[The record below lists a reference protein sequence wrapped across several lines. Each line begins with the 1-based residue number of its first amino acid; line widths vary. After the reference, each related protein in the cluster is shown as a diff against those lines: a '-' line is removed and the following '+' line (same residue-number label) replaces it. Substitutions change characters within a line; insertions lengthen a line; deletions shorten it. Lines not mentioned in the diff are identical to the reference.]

1 MKNLNSLIL
10 LGTLMIS
17 ACSINHGDFT
27 VLSNKI
33 VDTSNFDLENT
44 PRLKNVEGEDMTHII
59 IIFSTGIPKITGA
72 LNDAFSKTDT
82 DVMTNVNLSQT
93 SWYIPYIY
101 GQQGWTVKGDAIK
114 TRKN

>member
-1 MKNLNSLIL
+1 MRKLHLIL

-17 ACSINHGDFT
+17 ACTINHGDFT

-44 PRLKNVEGEDMTHII
+44 PRLRNVEGEDITHMI
-59 IIFSTGIPKITGA
+59 IIFPTGIPKITGA

-101 GQQGWTVKGDAIK
+101 GQQGWTVKGDAVK